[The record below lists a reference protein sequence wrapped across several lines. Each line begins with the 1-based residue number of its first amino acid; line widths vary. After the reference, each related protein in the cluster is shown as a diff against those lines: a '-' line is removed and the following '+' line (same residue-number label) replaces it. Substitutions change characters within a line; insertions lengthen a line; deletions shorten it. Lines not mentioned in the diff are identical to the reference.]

1 MNNTQYEN
9 EYGKL
14 VVEPITDYRPVS
26 SIKGADVP
34 ADCMF
39 DLVTLEQIVLIT
51 GNRQSQGVFITPERC
66 YLVVHESCSSAC
78 VVRVVS
84 LEYTGPGAA
93 QEIDRLRPRHPST
106 SFLK

>member
-1 MNNTQYEN
+1 MNTTQYEN

-14 VVEPITDYRPVS
+14 TVEHLTDYRPVS

-51 GNRQSQGVFITPERC
+51 GNRKSQGVFITSERC

-84 LEYTGPGAA
+84 LEYTGSDAG
-93 QEIDRLRPRHPST
+93 QEIARLAAPPCLS
-106 SFLK
+106 